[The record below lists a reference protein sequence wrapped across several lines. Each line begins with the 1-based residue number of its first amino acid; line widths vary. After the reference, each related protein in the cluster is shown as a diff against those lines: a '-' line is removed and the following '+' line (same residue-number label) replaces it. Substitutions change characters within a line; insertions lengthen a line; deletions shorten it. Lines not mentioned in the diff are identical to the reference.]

1 MAMEY
6 DKDYYG
12 WLTQQAALLRAGRL
26 SEADIEHIAEE
37 LEDMGKSEARG
48 LKSQLARLLKHLLKW
63 VHQPDLREQ
72 QKNSWRASI
81 RDARRKVRECLE
93 ENPSLKP
100 KLPEFFLK
108 SYIDAIDEAVEE
120 TNLPESRFPSQ
131 CPWTPEQVMDDQ
143 FWPEG

>member
-1 MAMEY
+1 MATGYEQ
-6 DKDYYG
+6 DYYG
-12 WLTQQAALLRAGRL
+12 WIQEQAALLRAGRL

-63 VHQPDLREQ
+63 VYQPELREQ

-81 RDARRKVRECLE
+81 RNARRKVRECLE

-131 CPWTPEQVMDDQ
+131 CPWTLEQVMDEE
-143 FWPEG
+143 FWPDA